1 MKFVFRKATKKD
13 IPVLGRMMREVWEA
27 MKQKEWFAQYDAE
40 KYITDLF
47 NTRKGDVWQATD
59 PITRQVAG
67 IFIATYPGR
76 GNENLGYDIGL
87 PDPELSLVA
96 HMDTIVVHPLYRGQG
111 LQQKLTALAEQDLRS
126 RGFRY
131 FMCTIHPDNKYSKD
145 NMEIQNYKVLKEDLR
160 YRGLTRRILLKK
172 FALPW
177 SPEKQENHP

>member
-13 IPVLGRMMREVWEA
+13 IPTLGRMMREVWEA
-27 MKQKEWFAQYDAE
+27 MEQKEWFAQYDAE

-87 PDPELSLVA
+87 SDPELSLVA
-96 HMDTIVVHPLYRGQG
+96 HMDTIVVHPLYRGPR
-111 LQQKLTALAEQDLRS
+111 LATETDCIS
-126 RGFRY
+126 GTGF
-131 FMCTIHPDNKYSKD
+131 MLP
-145 NMEIQNYKVLKEDLR
+145 
-160 YRGLTRRILLKK
+160 RISV
-172 FALPW
+172 FHVYG
-177 SPEKQENHP
+177 SPGQ

>member
-13 IPVLGRMMREVWEA
+13 IPALGRMMREVWET
-27 MKQKEWFAQYDAE
+27 MEQKEWFAPYDAE

-87 PDPELSLVA
+87 SDPELSLVA

-111 LQQKLTALAEQDLRS
+111 LQQKLTALAEQDLCS

-131 FMCTIHPDNKYSKD
+131 FMCTVHPDNKYSKD
-145 NMEIQNYKVLKEDLR
+145 NMEKQNYKVVKEALKYGGLLR
-160 YRGLTRRILLKK
+160 LIFLKIVSQ
-172 FALPW
+172 P
-177 SPEKQENHP
+177 

>member
-1 MKFVFRKATKKD
+1 
-13 IPVLGRMMREVWEA
+13 MREVWEA
-27 MKQKEWFAQYDAE
+27 MEQKEWFAQYDAE

-87 PDPELSLVA
+87 SDPELSLVA

-111 LQQKLTALAEQDLRS
+111 LQQKLTALAEQDLCS
-126 RGFRY
+126 QGFRY
-131 FMCTIHPDNKYSKD
+131 FMCTVHPDNKYSKG
-145 NMEIQNYKVLKEDLR
+145 NMEKQNYKVVKEALK
-160 YRGLTRRILLKK
+160 YGGLPRLIFLKIV
-172 FALPW
+172 PQ
-177 SPEKQENHP
+177 P